1 MSIRNLKIRFNM
13 ENEKDKAVYE
23 YLRASDLSISKETI
37 RSISEYLVLLEQQ
50 KEEDR
55 LLNAITATI
64 QDSLKALIPLLNLIN
79 ITQPAQAEQP
89 PKQEITKAED
99 NMMDFLDNF

>member
-64 QDSLKALIPLLNLIN
+64 QENLKALIPLLNLIN
-79 ITQPAQAEQP
+79 ITQPAQSEP
-89 PKQEITKAED
+89 LPKQETLKAED

>member
-1 MSIRNLKIRFNM
+1 MNIKNLKIRFNM

-23 YLRASDLSISKETI
+23 YLRNSDLSISKETI

-50 KEEDR
+50 KEENR
-55 LLNAITATI
+55 FLNAITATI
-64 QDSLKALIPLLNLIN
+64 QENLKALIPLINLIN
-79 ITQPAQAEQP
+79 ITQPAQSEPP
-89 PKQEITKAED
+89 PKHEITKAED

>member
-1 MSIRNLKIRFNM
+1 M

-23 YLRASDLSISKETI
+23 YLRNSDLSISKEAI

-50 KEEDR
+50 KEENR
-55 LLNAITATI
+55 FLNAITATI
-64 QDSLKALIPLLNLIN
+64 QENLKALIPLINLIN
-79 ITQPAQAEQP
+79 ITQPAQSEPP
-89 PKQEITKAED
+89 PKQETLKAED

>member
-1 MSIRNLKIRFNM
+1 M

-23 YLRASDLSISKETI
+23 YLRASGLSISKEAI

-50 KEEDR
+50 KEENR
-55 LLNAITATI
+55 FLNAITATI
-64 QDSLKALIPLLNLIN
+64 QENLKALIPLINLIN
-79 ITQPAQAEQP
+79 ITQPAQSEPP
-89 PKQEITKAED
+89 PKQETLKAED

>member
-1 MSIRNLKIRFNM
+1 MNIKNLKIRFNM

-23 YLRASDLSISKETI
+23 YLRNSDLSISKEAI

-50 KEEDR
+50 KEENR
-55 LLNAITATI
+55 FLNAITSTI
-64 QDSLKALIPLLNLIN
+64 QENLKALIPLINLIN
-79 ITQPAQAEQP
+79 ITQPAQSEPP
-89 PKQEITKAED
+89 PKQETLKAED

>member
-1 MSIRNLKIRFNM
+1 MNIKNLKIRFNM

-23 YLRASDLSISKETI
+23 YLRNSDLSISKEAI

-50 KEEDR
+50 KEENR
-55 LLNAITATI
+55 FLNAITSTI
-64 QDSLKALIPLLNLIN
+64 QDSLKALIPLINLIN
-79 ITQPAQAEQP
+79 ITQPAQSEPP
-89 PKQEITKAED
+89 PKQETLKAED

>member
-23 YLRASDLSISKETI
+23 YLHASDLSISKETI
-37 RSISEYLVLLEQQ
+37 RSISEYLVLMEQQ

-79 ITQPAQAEQP
+79 ITQSAQTAPP
-89 PKQEITKAED
+89 PKQESSKAED

>member
-1 MSIRNLKIRFNM
+1 M

-23 YLRASDLSISKETI
+23 YLRNSDLSISKEAI

-50 KEEDR
+50 KEENR
-55 LLNAITATI
+55 FLNAITATI
-64 QDSLKALIPLLNLIN
+64 QENLKALIPLINLIN
-79 ITQPAQAEQP
+79 ITQPAQSEQP
-89 PKQEITKAED
+89 QKQEITKAED

>member
-1 MSIRNLKIRFNM
+1 MSIKNLKIRFNM

-23 YLRASDLSISKETI
+23 YLRDSDLSISKEAI
-37 RSISEYLVLLEQQ
+37 RSISEYLVLVEQQ

-55 LLNAITATI
+55 FLKTVTNTI
-64 QDSLKALIPLLNLIN
+64 QENLKALITLINLIN
-79 ITQPAQAEQP
+79 IAQPAQSEP

>member
-1 MSIRNLKIRFNM
+1 MNIKNLKICFNM

-23 YLRASDLSISKETI
+23 YLRNSDLSISKEAI

-50 KEEDR
+50 KEENR
-55 LLNAITATI
+55 FLNAITATI
-64 QDSLKALIPLLNLIN
+64 QENLKALIPLINLIN
-79 ITQPAQAEQP
+79 ITQPAQSEPP

>member
-1 MSIRNLKIRFNM
+1 M

-23 YLRASDLSISKETI
+23 YLRNSDFSISKEAI

-50 KEEDR
+50 KEENR
-55 LLNAITATI
+55 FLNAITATI
-64 QDSLKALIPLLNLIN
+64 QENLKALIPLINLIN
-79 ITQPAQAEQP
+79 ITQPAQSEQP